1 MKKMLGA
8 SVLFLCLGSVDGSDL
23 SIFGGWTQTG
33 SLKLS
38 EQRFDVG
45 NLALLGV
52 RFEKDFLIVLGFEN
66 TLAYSRMGAV
76 ETGEEGS
83 PGILYSGNLVLNIP
97 ADNLVPFLTVGL
109 GGLHKFQ
116 GSFPNLGST
125 FLTNYGFGIKL
136 RRILGIGGFRLDY
149 RRYHYY
155 DVLGEGLSGNEISGG
170 VLFSF

>member
-1 MKKMLGA
+1 MLGA

-83 PGILYSGNLVLNIP
+83 PGILYSGNLVLIFRP
-97 ADNLVPFLTVGL
+97 TISSRFLPWAWEDCT
-109 GGLHKFQ
+109 
-116 GSFPNLGST
+116 SFKGASRTWAAPS
-125 FLTNYGFGIKL
+125 
-136 RRILGIGGFRLDY
+136 
-149 RRYHYY
+149 
-155 DVLGEGLSGNEISGG
+155 
-170 VLFSF
+170 